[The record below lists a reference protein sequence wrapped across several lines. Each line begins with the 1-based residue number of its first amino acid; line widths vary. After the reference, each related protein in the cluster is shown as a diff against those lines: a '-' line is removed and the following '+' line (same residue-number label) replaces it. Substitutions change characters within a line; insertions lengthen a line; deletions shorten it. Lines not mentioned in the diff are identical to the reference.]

1 MLNMVSNNNHTIEY
15 YSPLDEIWSNRFPE
29 YEVN

>member
-1 MLNMVSNNNHTIEY
+1 MVFNNNHIIKHY
-15 YSPLDEIWSNRFPE
+15 IRLDEIWSKNFPE